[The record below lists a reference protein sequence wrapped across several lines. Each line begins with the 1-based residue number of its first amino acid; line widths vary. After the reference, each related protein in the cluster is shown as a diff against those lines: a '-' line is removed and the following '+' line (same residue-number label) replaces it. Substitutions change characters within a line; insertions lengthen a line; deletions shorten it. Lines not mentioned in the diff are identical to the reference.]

1 MTRSRCKSNL
11 GRPHPRCL
19 PGRNRRRAGIAKSRT
34 SGVFARKKL
43 SRTLSFSA
51 LSGRLSIRSF
61 KTAST
66 NLTAKW
72 HSSWGLPGGSAQL
85 IIFTS
90 PRRSRRYASS
100 SAPSAVMM
108 GLLTVGSRIGVS
120 LTQRRDGCACAYR
133 LAAEIAPCLHQ
144 SAAFLESV
152 AAAVG
157 LLDFVTDSMCQ
168 RSLADLAWE
177 VGALPAPVAESAAHP
192 VNGCFI
198 AQALEQFAHRSLAEV
213 IAALTRKYEFVPL
226 AKLHFLQNGNC
237 PVA

>member
-1 MTRSRCKSNL
+1 
-11 GRPHPRCL
+11 
-19 PGRNRRRAGIAKSRT
+19 
-34 SGVFARKKL
+34 RKKL

-100 SAPSAVMM
+100 SASSAVMM

-133 LAAEIAPCLHQ
+133 LAAEIVPCLHQ

-168 RSLADLAWE
+168 RSLADLACKVRMLARPIAE
-177 VGALPAPVAESAAHP
+177 RTAHAVNRRLVAE
-192 VNGCFI
+192 
-198 AQALEQFAHRSLAEV
+198 ALQE
-213 IAALTRKYEFVPL
+213 
-226 AKLHFLQNGNC
+226 
-237 PVA
+237 